1 MNTHNLKIIFLD
13 TNNKVVEDAVFLQ
26 EIYSVLTQE
35 NTHDLE
41 WNGVQQPFTIR
52 WDKVSLDEIDKHFVG
67 ELFARPAYHQDS
79 IIIEHTEK
87 TLASIPA
94 HLHGY
99 EIRFYISRL
108 LGDTRMLDAAACAD
122 ILF

>member
-1 MNTHNLKIIFLD
+1 MNTHNLKIIFID
-13 TNNKVVEDAVFLQ
+13 TNNKVVEDVDFLQ
-26 EIYSVLTQE
+26 EIQMVLQQE
-35 NTHDLE
+35 KTHYLE

-52 WDKVSLDEIDKHFVG
+52 WDKVSLDEIDKHFGG

-94 HLHGY
+94 HRDRY
-99 EIRFYISRL
+99 DIRFYISRL
-108 LGDTRMLDAAACAD
+108 LGDTRMLDACAD

>member
-1 MNTHNLKIIFLD
+1 MNTHNLKIVFLD
-13 TNNKVVEDAVFLQ
+13 DHNKVVEDAVFLQ
-26 EIYSVLTQE
+26 EIYAVLTQE
-35 NTHDLE
+35 KTHDLE

-52 WDKVSLDEIDKHFVG
+52 WDKRTLDEIDKHFVG
-67 ELFARPAYHQDS
+67 ELFARPAYQQDS

-99 EIRFYISRL
+99 DIRFYISRL
-108 LGDTRMLDAAACAD
+108 LGDTGMLDAAACAGT
-122 ILF
+122 IF

>member
-13 TNNKVVEDAVFLQ
+13 DHNKVVEDVDFLQ
-26 EIYSVLTQE
+26 EIYAILTQE
-35 NTHDLE
+35 KTHHLE

-67 ELFARPAYHQDS
+67 ELFACPAYHQDS

-87 TLASIPA
+87 TLSSIHA

-99 EIRFYISRL
+99 DIRFYISRL
-108 LGDTRMLDAAACAD
+108 LGDTRMLENCAGD
-122 ILF
+122 IIF

>member
-13 TNNKVVEDAVFLQ
+13 DHNKVVEDVDFLQ
-26 EIYSVLTQE
+26 EIQTVLQQE

-52 WDKVSLDEIDKHFVG
+52 WDKVPLNSIDKHFVG

-87 TLASIPA
+87 TLSSIPA

-99 EIRFYISRL
+99 DIRFYISRL
-108 LGDTRMLDAAACAD
+108 LCDTRMLENCAD

>member
-26 EIYSVLTQE
+26 EIQNVLQQE
-35 NTHDLE
+35 KTHILE
-41 WNGVQQPFTIR
+41 WNGKQQPFTIR
-52 WDKVSLDEIDKHFVG
+52 WDKRSLDEIDKHFVG

-99 EIRFYISRL
+99 DIRFYISRL
-108 LGDTRMLDAAACAD
+108 LGDTRMLDTCAD

>member
-13 TNNKVVEDAVFLQ
+13 TNNKVVEDVDFLQ

-35 NTHDLE
+35 NTHELE
-41 WNGVQQPFTIR
+41 WNGKNQPFTIR
-52 WDKVSLDEIDKHFVG
+52 WDKRSLDEIDKHFVG

-87 TLASIPA
+87 TLSSIPA

-99 EIRFYISRL
+99 DIRFYISRL
-108 LGDTRMLDAAACAD
+108 LGDTRMLENCAD

>member
-13 TNNKVVEDAVFLQ
+13 TNNKVVEDVDFLQ
-26 EIYSVLTQE
+26 EIQSVLQQE
-35 NTHDLE
+35 KTHILE
-41 WNGVQQPFTIR
+41 WNGKQQPFTIR
-52 WDKVSLDEIDKHFVG
+52 WDKRSLDEIDKHFVG

-87 TLASIPA
+87 TLASIHA

-108 LGDTRMLDAAACAD
+108 LGDTRMLENCAGT
-122 ILF
+122 I

>member
-1 MNTHNLKIIFLD
+1 MNTHNLKIIFIND
-13 TNNKVVEDAVFLQ
+13 HNEVVEDAVFLQ
-26 EIYSVLTQE
+26 EIYAILTQE
-35 NTHDLE
+35 KTHDLE
-41 WNGVQQPFTIR
+41 WNGKVQPFTIR

-87 TLASIPA
+87 TLTSIHA

-99 EIRFYISRL
+99 DIRFYISRL
-108 LGDTRMLDAAACAD
+108 LGDTRMLENCAGT
-122 ILF
+122 IF

>member
-13 TNNKVVEDAVFLQ
+13 TNNKVVEDVDFLQ
-26 EIYSVLTQE
+26 EIQTVLTQE
-35 NTHDLE
+35 NTHILE
-41 WNGVQQPFTIR
+41 WNGKQQPFTIR
-52 WDKVSLDEIDKHFVG
+52 WDKRSLDEIDKHFVG
-67 ELFARPAYHQDS
+67 ELFARPAYPQDS

-94 HLHGY
+94 HRDGY
-99 EIRFYISRL
+99 DIHFYISRL
-108 LGDTRMLDAAACAD
+108 LGDTRMLDACAD